1 MFRFKS
7 FKSFLLVLL
16 QFVTAGYILITD
28 KIVPDNLI
36 LLIIFILSLLPGI
49 YAILIMKFNFNIAP
63 DLKTGAIFVY
73 KGPYRYIRHPMY
85 ATIIVSLICL
95 IINYFTI
102 IRFII
107 YLILLIVLIIKMK
120 FEENILLKEFDDYKD
135 YVKRTKKIIP
145 FVF

>member
-1 MFRFKS
+1 VFRFKS

-28 KIVPDNLI
+28 KVVPDNLI
-36 LLIIFILSLLPGI
+36 LLIIFILSLLTGI

-85 ATIIVSLICL
+85 ATLIVSQLCL

-102 IRFII
+102 IR
-107 YLILLIVLIIKMK
+107 LIAFLVLFSVLFIKMII
-120 FEENILLKEFDDYKD
+120 EEKILSVEFDGYKD
-135 YVKRTKKIIP
+135 YILKTKRIIP
-145 FVF
+145 FIY

>member
-16 QFVTAGYILITD
+16 QLITAGYILITD

-36 LLIIFILSLLPGI
+36 LLIIFVLSLLPGI
-49 YAILIMKFNFNIAP
+49 YAILILKFNFNIAP

-85 ATIIVSLICL
+85 STIIICLICL

-102 IRFII
+102 IRLII
-107 YLILLIVLIIKMK
+107 YLILFSVLFIKMK
-120 FEENILLKEFDDYKD
+120 FEENILSKEFDSYKD
-135 YVKRTKKIIP
+135 YILRTKRIIP

>member
-1 MFRFKS
+1 VFRFKS

-28 KIVPDNLI
+28 KVVPDNLI
-36 LLIIFILSLLPGI
+36 LLIIFILSLLTGI

-85 ATIIVSLICL
+85 ATLIVSLLCL

-102 IRFII
+102 IR
-107 YLILLIVLIIKMK
+107 LIAFLVLFSVLFIKMII
-120 FEENILLKEFDDYKD
+120 EEKILSVEFDGYKD
-135 YVKRTKKIIP
+135 YILKTKRIIP
-145 FVF
+145 FIY